1 MIIQRHI
8 SSGKI
13 FETLTGFILLA
24 VAIGMR
30 LAPDAI
36 RDDSGG
42 AYIMIA
48 CLLIIGSWLLIN
60 GLFNVKGSNN
70 DMGQENAKN

>member
-8 SSGKI
+8 SSGKV
-13 FETLTGFILLA
+13 FETLVGVILYA
-24 VAIGMR
+24 VVIGMR

-36 RDDSGG
+36 RDDSGE

-48 CLLIIGSWLLIN
+48 CLLIIGSWLLFN
-60 GLFNVKGSNN
+60 GLFDGSESDNNNGKG
-70 DMGQENAKN
+70 NAKN